1 MKTTMTRALA
11 ALAALGVM
19 LAAALTLAGGAA
31 AAPSSTYPPPPPS
44 GGTGGVHIS
53 NPHPHAGSTVVVH
66 GSGCT
71 VGALVTVFF
80 DSQEVATGH
89 VNPAGRYNIPFK
101 VPGNAASGHHTVSV
115 QVTGGSCPG
124 SGVLGIEVVASNG
137 GGGNGGGGGNL
148 AGTGVAVVGIGALGV
163 VLLVGGGMM
172 LLAGRRRNSN
182 HA

>member
-1 MKTTMTRALA
+1 MKSTMTRMLA
-11 ALAALGVM
+11 AVAALGVL
-19 LAAALTLAGGAA
+19 LATALVFAGSAS
-31 AAPSSTYPPPPPS
+31 AAPSSSCSGYPPCS
-44 GGTGGVHIS
+44 SSSTGGVTIS

-80 DSQEVATGH
+80 DSSQVASGH

-101 VPGNAASGHHTVSV
+101 IPGNATPGHHTVSIHV
-115 QVTGGSCPG
+115 SGGSCPG
-124 SGVLGIEVVASNG
+124 SGVLGIEVQAANG
-137 GGGNGGGGGNL
+137 GGGGGGGNL

-172 LLAGRRRNSN
+172 LLAGRRRTSN